1 MCYTSRMS
9 KKTNAALEERG
20 VLFLRLPAWLIERV
34 RAEAALRE
42 ISAAA
47 VVKELLVERYRPEA
61 REARQ

>member
-1 MCYTSRMS
+1 MS
-9 KKTNAALEERG
+9 KKTTAAPEEKG
-20 VLFLRLPAWLIERV
+20 VLFLRLPEWVIERV